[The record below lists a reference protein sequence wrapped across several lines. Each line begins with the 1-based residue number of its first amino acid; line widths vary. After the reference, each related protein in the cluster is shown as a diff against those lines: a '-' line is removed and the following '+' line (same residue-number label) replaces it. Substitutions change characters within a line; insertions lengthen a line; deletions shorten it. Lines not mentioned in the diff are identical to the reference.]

1 MDDVAQDIQQSNQE
15 VVEHLESMNDSIR
28 KSYASQNSQNMRPS
42 QTQSQSQG
50 QSRSQSQG
58 GSRPQQS
65 QSMGRSGDNS
75 GEGLSSGQDD
85 RMKRLK
91 EKFGKMKD
99 E

>member
-1 MDDVAQDIQQSNQE
+1 
-15 VVEHLESMNDSIR
+15 MNDSIR
-28 KSYASQNSQNMRPS
+28 KSYASQSSQDMRPS
-42 QTQSQSQG
+42 QPQSQSQG
-50 QSRSQSQG
+50 QSRSPDQ

-65 QSMGRSGDNS
+65 QGMGRGGDDS

-91 EKFGKMKD
+91 EKFGKMND